1 MMKWK
6 ATADS
11 AVADGEVD
19 LGIIEANSESEAYA
33 EACKRA
39 RESAPADEGGVEITL
54 IQEDKQLICDRL
66 LEVLKIT
73 RGLDDLI
80 YLKYLPDTETVN
92 AHFLHGSVKTVN
104 VWGDSGT
111 AMIKDIIKG
120 IV

>member
-6 ATADS
+6 ATT
-11 AVADGEVD
+11 DGIVN
-19 LGIIEANSESEAYA
+19 LGTIEANSESEAYA

>member
-6 ATADS
+6 ATT
-11 AVADGEVD
+11 DGIVN

-92 AHFLHGSVKTVN
+92 AHFLHGSKTVD

>member
-6 ATADS
+6 ATT
-11 AVADGEVD
+11 DGIVN
-19 LGIIEANSESEAYA
+19 LGTIEANSESEAYA

-39 RESAPADEGGVEITL
+39 RESALADDSGVEITL

-111 AMIKDIIKG
+111 AMIRDIIKA